1 MDWQDD
7 GILLSAR
14 PHGETAAIVEVFTPS
29 HGRHA
34 GVVRGG
40 QSRRLRGMLQ
50 PGAQVQAA
58 WNARLDAHLGAFVI
72 EPRASR
78 AALWEDR
85 TALAGIGAVTAL
97 LTATLPERA
106 PHPALYAATVTLF
119 DAMALPGWAAVY
131 LQWEIGLLA
140 ELGFALDLSRC
151 AVTGTTAGLAYVSPR
166 TGRAVSRTAAGDL
179 AGKLLPLPACLGG
192 DGPAG
197 MADLALAFA
206 LTGHFLARE
215 ALHGRPPPSARG
227 RLVALLAGTDG
238 GMSPSAQ
245 PEGPPRG

>member
-14 PHGETAAIVEVFTPS
+14 PHGETAAIVDLFTAA

-40 QSRRLRGMLQ
+40 QSRKVRGTLQ
-50 PGAQVQAA
+50 PGTQVQAA
-58 WNARLDAHLGAFVI
+58 WHARLGEHLGAYLI

-78 AALWEDR
+78 AALWDDR
-85 TALAGIGAVTAL
+85 ATLAGIAAVTAL
-97 LTATLPERA
+97 LSASLPERA
-106 PHPALYAATVTLF
+106 PHPALYAATLTLF

-131 LQWEIGLLA
+131 LRWEIGLLA

-151 AVTGTTAGLAYVSPR
+151 AVTGATDGLAFVSPR
-166 TGRAVSRTAAGDL
+166 SGRAVARAAAG
-179 AGKLLPLPACLGG
+179 GWEGRLLPLPACLGG

-197 MADLALAFA
+197 PQDMAQALA
-206 LTGHFLARE
+206 LTGHFLTRD
-215 ALHGRPPPSARG
+215 ALHDRPLPAARG
-227 RLVALLAGTDG
+227 RLVALLAGTG
-238 GMSPSAQ
+238 AGVSPSA
-245 PEGPPRG
+245 